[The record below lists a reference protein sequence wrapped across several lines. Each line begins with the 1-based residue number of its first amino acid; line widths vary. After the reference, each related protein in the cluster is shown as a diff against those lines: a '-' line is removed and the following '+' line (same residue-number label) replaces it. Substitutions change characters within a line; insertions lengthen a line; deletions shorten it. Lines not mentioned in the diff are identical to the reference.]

1 MSNANRFVDDE
12 QGLRDFFTF
21 TNGEEEDEDTDKKEG
36 DGENTSE
43 AHASMRQE
51 DTDDCPEVVCLQASL
66 YEALLGRFRI
76 LSRSGP
82 SSRPHQTALFSR
94 LIEAYRAYR
103 LRDEL
108 AEAKSDSLAYEAFSG
123 ILCGF
128 QSAYDTWRR
137 RQASVAEDFNILDV
151 MRITNKEVYHSKI
164 LAWLLDH
171 DLRRYGTHAQGKLGF
186 ELFLDAVR
194 LPLCYA
200 EADYWVRPEV
210 ANDESR
216 VDLEIGARG
225 AFLIHIENKI
235 KAPEGEMQTRREW
248 ADLTRRAATLGVE
261 TSGPKRATHAFF
273 LTPEGRSA
281 QNPKFAQ
288 LSWATVASI
297 LEGFAHK
304 ALPPDVRLFSAHYAR
319 ALRTFVVREL
329 GPEEHEDE

>member
-51 DTDDCPEVVCLQASL
+51 DTDDCPEVVCL
-66 YEALLGRFRI
+66 YEALLGRFRV
-76 LSRSGP
+76 LSRPGP
-82 SSRPHQTALFSR
+82 SSLPHQAAIFSR
-94 LIEAYRAYR
+94 LIEAYRACR

-108 AEAKSDSLAYEAFSG
+108 AEAKSDSLAREAFSG
-123 ILCGF
+123 ILCGLQF
-128 QSAYDTWRR
+128 AYDTWRR

-151 MRITNKEVYHSKI
+151 MRITSKEVYHSMV

-200 EADYWVRPEV
+200 EADYWVRREV
-210 ANDESR
+210 VGDESR
-216 VDLEIGARG
+216 VDIEIGARG
-225 AFLIHIENKI
+225 AFLIHVENKI
-235 KAPEGEMQTRREW
+235 RAPEGKMQTRREW

-261 TSGPKRATHAFF
+261 ISGPRRAIHAFF

-281 QNPKFAQ
+281 ENPMFAQ

-297 LEGFAHK
+297 LEAFAQK

-329 GPEEHEDE
+329 RPEEHEDE